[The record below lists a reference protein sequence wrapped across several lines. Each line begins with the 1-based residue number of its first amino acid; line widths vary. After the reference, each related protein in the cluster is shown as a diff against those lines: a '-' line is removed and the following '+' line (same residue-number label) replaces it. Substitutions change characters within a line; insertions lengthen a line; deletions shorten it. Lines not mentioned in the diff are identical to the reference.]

1 MQNKLGQTLQSL
13 RTSKK
18 LSLRAVAEK
27 TGLSHGYI
35 RDLELNRN
43 PKTKEPIKPTTETLQ
58 KLALAYDY
66 PLTKLIKLAGYHE
79 VADAFQRI
87 LDDQEIS
94 SKKKELVQM
103 ILELEDNDQD
113 LDKIIN
119 VLKALK

>member
-1 MQNKLGQTLQSL
+1 MQNELGHTLQTLRSG
-13 RTSKK
+13 KK

-43 PKTKEPIKPTTETLQ
+43 PKTKEPIKPTTDTLS
-58 KLALAYDY
+58 KLASAYEY
-66 PLTKLIKLAGYHE
+66 PLAEFLKLAGYHE
-79 VADAFQRI
+79 VAYAFQNI
-87 LDDQEIS
+87 LGDQEIS
-94 SKKKELVQM
+94 DKKRELVHM
-103 ILELEDNDQD
+103 ILELEDNDHD